1 MYDMISDL
9 CAVKPLVS
17 FQIKLESIEQNELL
31 KNWLSEA
38 LSCFHVRD
46 ILLSRFD
53 VKNINDII
61 NAVDGSGISKKICRM
76 RPLGVIKG

>member
-38 LSCFHVRD
+38 ISCFHVRD

-53 VKNINDII
+53 VKNIKD
-61 NAVDGSGISKKICRM
+61 
-76 RPLGVIKG
+76 VIMLWMGPGYQKRSAECGL